1 MEILNKLTELS
12 ESLGL
17 GKEKVE
23 QVKSDV
29 EAFGAVKFEEG
40 KQAGIVEGKLLG
52 FEEGKKVGYEEGF
65 SAGVA
70 SVPVSPV
77 VEVPVASDKIYSQ
90 VEMDAALI
98 VKSNE
103 VKASIK
109 AKYEEAQLKESE
121 IEASLFAAEP
131 VPEVPVAPVVE
142 PVVEAPAEP
151 VV

>member
-40 KQAGIVEGKLLG
+40 KLAGIEEGKILG
-52 FEEGKKVGYEEGF
+52 FEDGKKIGYEEGYT
-65 SAGVA
+65 AGVA
-70 SVPVSPV
+70 SLPVSAA

-90 VEMDAALI
+90 AELDEKIGQAKDLYLVELEAKYDAALSQEATDLKVAVFKKPI
-98 VKSNE
+98 VE
-103 VKASIK
+103 
-109 AKYEEAQLKESE
+109 
-121 IEASLFAAEP
+121 
-131 VPEVPVAPVVE
+131 APVIEEKPLE
-142 PVVEAPAEP
+142 PVV
-151 VV
+151 

>member
-70 SVPVSPV
+70 SVPA
-77 VEVPVASDKIYSQ
+77 VPVDSSVPVSDKIYSQ
-90 VEMDAALI
+90 VELDEKI
-98 VKSNE
+98 VLAKAE
-103 VKASIK
+103 VKAELK
-109 AKYEEAQLKESE
+109 ALYKDAQDKESA
-121 IEASLFAAEP
+121 IEAALFS
-131 VPEVPVAPVVE
+131 E
-142 PVVEAPAEP
+142 PVVEAP